1 MQKKIPRSSAK
12 TCGKNNM
19 HLKRL
24 AKRIKE
30 DRIFGR
36 ASQLS
41 YYFLLALF
49 PLLLFLINILGYLA
63 QEGILFRDTL
73 LLYLA
78 ALMPGSAFALVRATV
93 DEISVSSGTGKLSFG
108 LLAALWAASNGMGAI
123 SDTLNTAYNV
133 KERRPWWKVRI
144 ISVCLTVALAVLI
157 LAALTIVLYGGTIG
171 EGLAARYG
179 FGGLFTLVWKIV
191 QWPIALGFVLTT
203 FNLVYNFAP
212 DLPRGE
218 HSWIT
223 PGAFVGVGLWLV
235 VSFGFRAYLSFFDSY
250 SVTYGSLGAVIV
262 LMLWFYLTGV
272 AILIGGEVNSE
283 LGHKKA
289 QWQFSHKKAQKA
301 QKEE

>member
-1 MQKKIPRSSAK
+1 LQKRDF
-12 TCGKNNM
+12 
-19 HLKRL
+19 KRV
-24 AKRIKE
+24 AQRII
-30 DRIFGR
+30 DDDIFGR
-36 ASQLS
+36 AAQLS

-49 PLLLFLINILGYLA
+49 PLLLVLINVLGYMA
-63 QEGILFRDTL
+63 QEGTAFREKL
-73 LLYLA
+73 LTYLA
-78 ALMPGSAFALVRATV
+78 ALMPSSAIALVRTTLT
-93 DEISVSSGTGKLSFG
+93 EISEASGTGKVSFG

-144 ISVCLTVALAVLI
+144 ISVCLTIALAVLI

-179 FGGLFTLVWKIV
+179 FGGVFTLVWKIV

-203 FNLVYNFAP
+203 FNLIYNFAP

-283 LGHKKA
+283 VSHKRA
-289 QWQFSHKKAQKA
+289 QKKFSHKKAQKA
-301 QKEE
+301 RKRDE